1 MDLSSSLSGLGRSF
15 KLAYKVLLTLAV
27 GTVFISHLTVWLHFR
42 QVDSGLSAAEQLMK
56 QGSLAEADALVSRLE
71 PWSRCHS
78 GRYRTGAILRVRCL
92 ARSNQ
97 TQAAAEM
104 AETLRLDEGTAV
116 TSGGWSELI
125 REPLV
130 WLQKLSVSQMGG
142 IVAVFSPITRPGAW
156 AGYEA
161 LIDELV
167 KRRDEESL
175 ETLATDLLTR
185 FPRSIIAVYVNS
197 AKGELNPPD
206 IPLSAYT
213 HQVKPKTPPAPS
225 SDPAPDEADSVVSN
239 EPAAT
244 PEEPA
249 AERPAA
255 EEPAAEAPPP
265 SWGIV
270 TNDLSM
276 ALSPES
282 GKPIRQLKA
291 GDVLVIEG
299 ARSLQNMPMLTG
311 TLILNN
317 RNVPGLA
324 FNGDD
329 LEIRPGDFLEVPSSE
344 VALRSRLAEIQIQE
358 NQLQPKVDA
367 EEANLTPPEID
378 YRAAQN
384 RMAAFQREA
393 AALNAKLEST
403 TGSDRMAIL
412 DKLRLMKYQEQTI
425 LRDLSKA
432 KDALAILGSS
442 NKKPRYEPQLTALL
456 QEKKAILKR
465 LSAPAP

>member
-1 MDLSSSLSGLGRSF
+1 MDLSSPLTSLGRSV

-27 GTVFISHLTVWLHFR
+27 GAVFISHLTVWLHFR

-56 QGSLAEADALVSRLE
+56 QGNLAEADALVSRLE
-71 PWSRCHS
+71 PWSRCLP
-78 GRYRTGAILRVRCL
+78 GRYRTGGILRVRCL

-97 TQAAAEM
+97 TQTATEM
-104 AETLRLDEGTAV
+104 AETLRLDEGAAV

-130 WLQKLSVSQMGG
+130 WLQKLSVSQMSG
-142 IVAVFSPITRPGAW
+142 IAAAFSPIRRPGEW

-161 LIDELV
+161 LIDELT

-175 ETLATDLLTR
+175 ETLATDLTTR
-185 FPRSIIAVYVNS
+185 FPRSTLAVYANS
-197 AKGELNPPD
+197 AKSELNTPD
-206 IPLSAYT
+206 FPLSAYT
-213 HQVKPKTPPAPS
+213 HQAKPETPPAPS
-225 SDPAPDEADSVVSN
+225 SEPSPDETESVVSN
-239 EPAAT
+239 EPATT

-249 AERPAA
+249 AEKTA
-255 EEPAAEAPPP
+255 P

-270 TNDLSM
+270 TNALSM

-299 ARSLQNMPMLTG
+299 ACNLQNIPMLTG
-311 TLILNN
+311 TLILIN
-317 RNVPGLA
+317 RNVQGLA
-324 FNGDD
+324 FSGDD

-367 EEANLTPPEID
+367 EEANLTPPEIN
-378 YRAAQN
+378 YRAAQK

-393 AALNAKLEST
+393 AALNTKLEST
-403 TGSDRMAIL
+403 TGADRMAIL

-425 LRDLSKA
+425 LRDLTKA

-442 NKKPRYEPQLTALL
+442 DKKPRYEPQLTALL
-456 QEKKAILKR
+456 QEKRAILKR